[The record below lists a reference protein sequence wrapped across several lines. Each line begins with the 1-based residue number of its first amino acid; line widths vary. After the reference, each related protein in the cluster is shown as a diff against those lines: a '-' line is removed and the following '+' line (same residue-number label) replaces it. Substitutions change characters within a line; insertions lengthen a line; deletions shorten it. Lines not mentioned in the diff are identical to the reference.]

1 MSDIT
6 FKKKVAFIL
15 ATTTFR
21 GESEF
26 EKSKKELLEYSSI
39 KEMTDYNRDIFI
51 YYLNNLSYNDVLLA
65 YKEWQKQNILY

>member
-6 FKKKVAFIL
+6 FKKVAFIL

-26 EKSKKELLEYSSI
+26 EKSKKELLEYSTI
-39 KEMTDYNRDIFI
+39 KEMTNYNRDIFI
-51 YYLNNLSYNDVLLA
+51 YYLNKLSYNDVLLA